1 MMAADSVKRV
11 VGGKVAETEE
21 LEEIIW
27 ECVDG
32 DGWVRWTWGLGWRL
46 DEGSDLKVIGRRH
59 QARAVHH

>member
-1 MMAADSVKRV
+1 MGVVAGGAGEDDGDSV

-32 DGWVRWTWGLGWRL
+32 EGWVRWTSGWKL
-46 DEGSDLKVIGRRH
+46 DEGSGK
-59 QARAVHH
+59 

>member
-1 MMAADSVKRV
+1 MGLVAGGAGEDDGDSV

-32 DGWVRWTWGLGWRL
+32 DGWVRWTSGWRL
-46 DEGSDLKVIGRRH
+46 DEGSEK
-59 QARAVHH
+59 